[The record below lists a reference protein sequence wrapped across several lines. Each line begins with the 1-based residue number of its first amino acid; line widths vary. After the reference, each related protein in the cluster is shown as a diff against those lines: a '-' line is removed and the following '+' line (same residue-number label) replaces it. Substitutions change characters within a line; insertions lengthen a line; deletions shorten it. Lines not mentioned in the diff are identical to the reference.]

1 MTSGARQAGSR
12 LLPVMQ
18 YRDVAGA
25 IAWLCRAF
33 GFEQQQAVRGPD
45 GSILYAVVTF
55 ANAMIMLGPVRRTE
69 LDRLMKQPDEIG
81 GAETQ
86 SCYLIVEDAD
96 AHFERAMAAGATVV
110 FDLKEYDHGGR
121 GYSCRDPEGHIWS
134 FGTYDPWQT
143 SITAAPELEP
153 RDGNLLVPAGIAGLV
168 LTIGVG
174 AWLAVAGGLG
184 PLFNG
189 GGDIVEAFSGR
200 QLAMTEAELDKERE
214 ARLRA
219 ESNVKEGR
227 EQLTLAQAE
236 TKTAELSARHWKR
249 RLAQTRYKSRRL
261 ANASASALERTTKAL
276 SLERD
281 GRKRAERNVQL
292 VKSQRARERSARK
305 ASEQSLEQLRTKL
318 AEEHRAREAAQRS
331 AQDALDKL
339 AAERKA
345 ATEAAHSAEAAARSA
360 QELHQALALER
371 SSKDAAESAAQTL
384 RRQLQAERRAKKEA
398 ERKAATEAAHS
409 AEAATRSAQE
419 LNQAL
424 ALERNAK
431 DAAESAAQTL
441 RRQLQAE
448 RRAKEEAER
457 SADAAQKRIAE
468 LQESTKRADATPRA
482 SPPPPPA
489 KQRPAA
495 RRNSAGSVKRAPG
508 QPMTMP
514 AFIP

>member
-1 MTSGARQAGSR
+1 
-12 LLPVMQ
+12 MQ

-55 ANAMIMLGPVRRTE
+55 ANAMIMLGPVRHTE

-143 SITAAPELEP
+143 SVAEAPELEP
-153 RDGNLLVPAGIAGLV
+153 RKSNLLVPAGIAGLV

-174 AWLAVAGGLG
+174 TWLAVAGGLG
-184 PLFNG
+184 PLLNG
-189 GGDIVEAFSGR
+189 GGEIVEAFSGR
-200 QLAMTEAELDKERE
+200 QLAMTQAKLDKERG
-214 ARLRA
+214 ARRRA
-219 ESNVKEGR
+219 ERAVKEGR
-227 EQLTLAQAE
+227 EQFALAQAE
-236 TKTAELSARHWKR
+236 TKTAELRARHWKR
-249 RLAQTRYKSRRL
+249 RLAQARYRSRRL
-261 ANASASALERTTKAL
+261 ADASARALERTTKAL

-281 GRKRAERNVQL
+281 GRKRAQRNVQL
-292 VKSQRARERSARK
+292 VRSQRAHERSAHK
-305 ASEQSLEQLRTKL
+305 ASEQSLDQLRAKL
-318 AEEHRAREAAQRS
+318 AEERRAREAAQRS
-331 AQDALDKL
+331 TQDALNKL
-339 AAERKA
+339 AAERNAAASAARSAEAAARSAHELHEALALERNAKNTAESAAQTLRQQLQAERRAKQEGERKA
-345 ATEAAHSAEAAARSA
+345 ATEAAHSAEAAERSA

-371 SSKDAAESAAQTL
+371 SAKNAAESTAKTL
-384 RRQLQAERRAKKEA
+384 RQQLQV
-398 ERKAATEAAHS
+398 
-409 AEAATRSAQE
+409 
-419 LNQAL
+419 
-424 ALERNAK
+424 
-431 DAAESAAQTL
+431 
-441 RRQLQAE
+441 E

-468 LQESTKRADATPRA
+468 LQESTKSADATPKA
-482 SPPPPPA
+482 LPPPPPA

-495 RRNSAGSVKRAPG
+495 RRKPAASANRAPG
-508 QPMTMP
+508 QPTPMP
-514 AFIP
+514 AFVP